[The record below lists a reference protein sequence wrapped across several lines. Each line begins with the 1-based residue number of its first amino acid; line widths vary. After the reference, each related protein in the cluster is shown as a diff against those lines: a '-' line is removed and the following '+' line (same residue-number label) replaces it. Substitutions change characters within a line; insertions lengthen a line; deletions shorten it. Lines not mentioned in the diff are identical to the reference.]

1 MYNRFSIHI
10 YLQSLE
16 SSYMF
21 KQNHFI
27 PVNLS
32 VDIENENLDFVSVHN
47 NFHYQILCLMTTLEI
62 INKGVNLEKNELNV
76 GIYNWAK
83 KSNKI
88 TNQTIEEEKGLL
100 NVTFSFSND
109 EHKAIKSHID
119 IIERAG
125 YMARKNTLI
134 SLVSEFDN
142 LISNL
147 IRLGFKTHPS
157 ILKKSSNKNTS
168 YERVFESPT
177 LDEFF
182 DKLIEK
188 EIEIV
193 LRQSHSEQFNSIEKI
208 FNLKD
213 LRNILHW
220 DKFIEVTERRNIF
233 VHCDGKVSQQYLDIC
248 RKHKVDIPKDC
259 KLGTIL
265 DVDSNY
271 LVTSY
276 LIFVTIALILTQKIW
291 RHLKPKEK
299 ENADAIISQTC
310 FTLIRSESYDSALEL
325 LEFTESNFFNDTTL
339 DATRLTISLNKAQVY
354 KWKGE
359 AKTMEKILNKL
370 DFSTCNYEFKLA
382 ELVLRDKF
390 SEAVGLVRKIG
401 TGSNYIN
408 EAAYREW
415 PIFREFRQ
423 TSEFLDTFKIVFDR
437 EFNPTT
443 EESLTVDK
451 SYLEE
456 DNSDLD
462 NNQS

>member
-1 MYNRFSIHI
+1 
-10 YLQSLE
+10 
-16 SSYMF
+16 MF
-21 KQNHFI
+21 DSNHFT

-32 VDIENENLDFVSVHN
+32 LEVGNDKLDFVSIHH

-62 INKGVNLEKNELNV
+62 INKGVGLEKNKLNV
-76 GIYNWAK
+76 DIYNWAK

-88 TNQTIEEEKGLL
+88 KDQTIDEEKGLL
-100 NVTFSFSND
+100 NVTFLFSND
-109 EHKAIKSHID
+109 DYKAIKSQMD

-147 IRLGFKTHPS
+147 IRLGFKTHPN
-157 ILKKSSNKNTS
+157 ILKKSSNKTS
-168 YERVFESPT
+168 YAQVFESPT

-182 DKLIEK
+182 DNLIIK
-188 EIEIV
+188 EVEIV

-233 VHCDGKVSQQYLDIC
+233 VHCNGKVSQQYLDIC
-248 RKHKVDIPKDC
+248 RKNKVDIPKDC

-271 LVTSY
+271 LITSY
-276 LIFVTIALILTQKIW
+276 LIFVTIALILTQKVW

-299 ENADAIISQTC
+299 ENADTIISQTC
-310 FTLIRSESYDSALEL
+310 FTLIRLESYDSALEL
-325 LEFTESNFFNDTTL
+325 LEFTESNFFDKDTV
-339 DATRLTISLNKAQVY
+339 DATRLTVSLNKAQVY

-359 AKTMEKILNKL
+359 VKTMEKILNKL

-390 SEAVGLVRKIG
+390 SEAAGLVQKIG
-401 TGSNYIN
+401 TRSDYVN

-423 TSEFLDTFKIVFDR
+423 NSEFLDTFKMVFNK
-437 EFNPTT
+437 EFNPMT

-456 DNSDLD
+456 ESSDLD